1 MNTPR
6 NDKEFADTA
15 KQSFDASVE
24 QLDAATLSKLNQ
36 ARQKALAHARQ
47 PSPRYAW
54 SRMAPAAGIA
64 AAAAVAIFVMQQ
76 PGLDNTVMAPSTASD
91 FELLLDEHELDMF
104 EELEFFA
111 LMGELEERNDVG

>member
-1 MNTPR
+1 MKTPGTET
-6 NDKEFADTA
+6 EFVDTA
-15 KQSFDASVE
+15 KEMFDDSVE

-36 ARQKALAHARQ
+36 ARQRALSHARQ
-47 PSPRYAW
+47 PAPRYAW

-64 AAAAVAIFVMQQ
+64 AAAAIAIFVMQQ
-76 PGLDNTVMAPSTASD
+76 PGLDNAVVAPSTASD

>member
-1 MNTPR
+1 MKTPGT
-6 NDKEFADTA
+6 DTEFVDTA
-15 KQSFDASVE
+15 KEMFDDSVE

-36 ARQKALAHARQ
+36 ARQRALSHARR
-47 PSPRYAW
+47 PAPRYAW

-64 AAAAVAIFVMQQ
+64 AAAAIAIFVMQQ
-76 PGLDNTVMAPSTASD
+76 PGLDNTVVAPSTASD

>member
-1 MNTPR
+1 MKTPGTET
-6 NDKEFADTA
+6 EFVDTA
-15 KQSFDASVE
+15 KEMFDDSVE

-36 ARQKALAHARQ
+36 ARQRALSHARH
-47 PSPRYAW
+47 PAPRYAW

-64 AAAAVAIFVMQQ
+64 AAAAIAIFVMQQ
-76 PGLDNTVMAPSTASD
+76 PGLDNAVVAPSTASD